1 MLGAQLLSSFAAGFM
16 SSQLPLRP
24 DASQSHRKTGC
35 NVTGIRS
42 LRDHHVEQAKIN
54 PLNYRQFASADL
66 KKA

>member
-1 MLGAQLLSSFAAGFM
+1 M
-16 SSQLPLRP
+16 
-24 DASQSHRKTGC
+24 
-35 NVTGIRS
+35 TGIRR